1 MNRNDVNVPLEQYLG
16 LRAAF
21 DLAMERLREVNLER
35 ESSFKMKLEPGD
47 VFRLRALGVRW
58 A

>member
-1 MNRNDVNVPLEQYLG
+1 MNRNDLNVPLEQYLG

-35 ESSFKMKLEPGD
+35 ESSFRMKLEPGD
-47 VFRLRALGVRW
+47 VFRLKGLGVRW
-58 A
+58 V